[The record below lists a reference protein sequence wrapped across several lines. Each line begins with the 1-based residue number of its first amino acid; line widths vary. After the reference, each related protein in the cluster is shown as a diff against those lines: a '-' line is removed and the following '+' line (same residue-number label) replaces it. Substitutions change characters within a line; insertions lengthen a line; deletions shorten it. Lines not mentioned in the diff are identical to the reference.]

1 MSEYQ
6 KCACPH
12 CGQSI
17 EYPAEGMGQSV
28 PCPTCEKP
36 FTLLPDVKIP
46 CKEKLEIALPPA
58 PESTPAQT
66 SAQEL
71 ETNVAGQPKTEWE
84 EWIALNERLA
94 ERRIKSGIQL
104 SDESNAA
111 RTSPETIP
119 PASSP
124 PPVQEYREPRPL
136 FATLSESTICKV
148 TKSGETPLHRAAK
161 MGKINEIPKHL
172 LTLELFIARDNS
184 FGRKTPV
191 HLAAEFGQLNKIP
204 REFLTR
210 ETMTASTE
218 YENKESR
225 TGPTPPRTET
235 PLHIAVRCGH
245 ADQIPVEFLTPEFL
259 SIEASGYRE
268 TVLHFL
274 ARENRLDLVPAIYAS
289 SPMWNLRN
297 SHGQTPREVVE
308 ANKSR
313 EAYVARV
320 RSEPATEKQKE
331 KLRWFGYAFE
341 KTISKGEAS
350 DALDKCA
357 RDFPEKNRAYYNR
370 PATDEQLAQLRAK
383 ANRVLTYGQAKDMIS
398 ERAMAKRYDDRLAEI
413 DENQHILHIHRLVYY
428 RGEFCPHLTI
438 GRVKKAAKALDK
450 ISPGWMDDKDCEEL
464 LLQKVAE
471 LNPEWAAKERWL

>member
-1 MSEYQ
+1 MTQDRPGDFQ

-17 EYPAEGMGQSV
+17 EYPAEGTGQAV

-36 FTLLPDVKIP
+36 VTL
-46 CKEKLEIALPPA
+46 
-58 PESTPAQT
+58 TPGELSQTNDEAQ
-66 SAQEL
+66 S
-71 ETNVAGQPKTEWE
+71 KTAWD

-94 ERRIKSGIQL
+94 ERRAKSGIPL
-104 SDESNAA
+104 ADESTAA
-111 RTSPETIP
+111 QVST
-119 PASSP
+119 ADNSP
-124 PPVQEYREPRPL
+124 PVEEYKEPRPL
-136 FATLSESTICKV
+136 FATLSEATIRKV
-148 TKSGETPLHRAAK
+148 TKAGETPLYRAAK
-161 MGKINEIPKHL
+161 MGRIAEIPKQL
-172 LTLELFIARDNS
+172 LTLELFMAKDNS

-191 HLAAEFGQLNKIP
+191 HIAAEFGQLNKVP
-204 REFLTR
+204 REFLTS

-268 TVLHFL
+268 TVLHYL
-274 ARENRLDLVPAIYAS
+274 ARENRLDLVPAVYANA
-289 SPMWNLRN
+289 PMWNLRN
-297 SHGQTPREVVE
+297 SYGQTPRDVVE

-313 EAYVARV
+313 KAYVARV

-331 KLRWFGYAFE
+331 KLRWFAYAFE
-341 KTISKGEAS
+341 ETISKGEAS
-350 DALDKCA
+350 DVLDRCA
-357 RDFPEKNRAYYNR
+357 REFPEKDRAYYNR
-370 PATDEQLAQLRAK
+370 PATEEQFERLKPLLKKRRAK
-383 ANRVLTYGQAKDMIS
+383 LENYNALTYGQAKDLIS
-398 ERAMAKRYDDRLAEI
+398 DWDMQEREIAREKQDRDDHYNFVIESC
-413 DENQHILHIHRLVYY
+413 IHHQY
-428 RGEFCPHLTI
+428 GFSPHLTF
-438 GRVKKAAKALDK
+438 GRVKKAAKALDE
-450 ISPGWMDDKDCEEL
+450 ISPGWMDNKDCEKL